1 MAAAVAPASASQ
13 ARVDDSTSVS
23 RNVTVPEGL
32 RTTSGSLSDPGV
44 NYIPQT
50 ADQGPAGF
58 GRALELSLGGFLG
71 YRRVRVNAKAVEL
84 ILLRQLLSRLPLPAT
99 LVDASG
105 NVVYLNPPAERL
117 LGYTL
122 EEFGEIPLSRAAEML
137 DPRHADDS
145 PMELRHMP
153 LSMAL
158 HDRRP
163 QQYPMIIH
171 DRSGVPHRIVTTAIP
186 LDGQGGTLL
195 GAMNFFWDEDEE
207 QESVLS

>member
-1 MAAAVAPASASQ
+1 MS
-13 ARVDDSTSVS
+13 
-23 RNVTVPEGL
+23 
-32 RTTSGSLSDPGV
+32 
-44 NYIPQT
+44 
-50 ADQGPAGF
+50 
-58 GRALELSLGGFLG
+58 
-71 YRRVRVNAKAVEL
+71 AKAVEL

-99 LVDASG
+99 LVDAGG

-117 LGYTL
+117 LGYTF
-122 EEFGEIPLSRAAEML
+122 EEYGEMPLSHLPEIL
-137 DPRHADDS
+137 DPRHSDES

-171 DRSGVPHRIVTTAIP
+171 DRSGAPHRIVTTAIP

-195 GAMNFFWDEDEE
+195 GAMSFFWEESEE
-207 QESVLS
+207 QEPVQP